1 MNTSFAH
8 SMMRRGRAA
17 RAMIAGV
24 VMAGAMLAG
33 GAAFAQTAQN
43 GYYEP
48 IPYYGN
54 NPFLFCTLG
63 VPQDC
68 WAPVNPATGAFVVT
82 NQYCFNAYS
91 AAMYARVCP
100 HAFPHG
106 LTGGLGQN
114 AGGSGGAAGGVAGG
128 ASGVGGYNQP
138 GSTTTHC
145 TPGAACVPNC
155 TPGEACLRPS
165 TRAPRLAKPKP
176 NCGHVYCGAT
186 EIQ

>member
-1 MNTSFAH
+1 MKISRTQRTP
-8 SMMRRGRAA
+8 RRAGLLRGMALLVLASVSGAGLAA
-17 RAMIAGV
+17 SAYP
-24 VMAGAMLAG
+24 
-33 GAAFAQTAQN
+33 

-114 AGGSGGAAGGVAGG
+114 AGATAGVGAAVGGAGAMGGTGAGTGSGAGYSSGGTAGQ
-128 ASGVGGYNQP
+128 GGR
-138 GSTTTHC
+138 G
-145 TPGAACVPNC
+145 TPVNP
-155 TPGEACLRPS
+155 
-165 TRAPRLAKPKP
+165 KPKV
-176 NCGHVYCGAT
+176 NCGHVYCAPV
-186 EIQ
+186 EVQ